1 MINDRKLFSRP
12 RSFKIQF
19 RLFKVLFLL
28 CSVSVCSSVFSA
40 DEEGGLWAGMSIAK
54 RIQEKFVAD
63 TTVQFRFD
71 DDIDQ
76 LERILLRPSL
86 SYLFDDKQS
95 FTLGYD
101 AHFVEAPRS
110 RVEQRL
116 WQQYNV
122 NHRFSTLTG
131 SLRLRLEE
139 RFIDHVDGVPV
150 RLRIKSG
157 VKLPFAQSPWFF
169 TLSNEAFVGFN
180 EIRGGQRDGFH
191 ENRAYVGVGRALA
204 AGTVG
209 QIGYQNQF
217 FDNRTNDRMLHQ
229 FFVSI
234 SVKLP

>member
-1 MINDRKLFSRP
+1 M
-12 RSFKIQF
+12 
-19 RLFKVLFLL
+19 
-28 CSVSVCSSVFSA
+28 SV
-40 DEEGGLWAGMSIAK
+40 AK
-54 RIQEKFVAD
+54 RVHEKFVAD
-63 TTVQFRFD
+63 GTVQFRFD

-86 SYLFDDKQS
+86 TYLFDDKQS

-116 WQQYNV
+116 WQQYHV

-139 RFIDHVDGVPV
+139 RFIDHVDGVAV

-157 VKLPFAQSPWFF
+157 VKLPFAQTPWFF

-180 EIRGGQRDGFH
+180 EIRGGQRDGVH
-191 ENRAYVGVGRALA
+191 ENRANGWFGHVLGVGM
-204 AGTVG
+204 VG
-209 QIGYQNQF
+209 QIVYQNQF
-217 FDNRTNDRMLHQ
+217 FDNRANDRMLHQ
-229 FFVSI
+229 LFI
-234 SVKLP
+234 SLSMKLP